1 MEQAAL
7 HQRDRRIRLEVSLA
21 IKFNK
26 AERQKGIPRSR
37 DVVLLRGIFCSIK
50 LTYIV
55 RQYRKDGE
63 HLVRKHI

>member
-7 HQRDRRIRLEVSLA
+7 HQGDRGVRLEVSLA
-21 IKFNK
+21 AKFNK

-37 DVVLLRGIFCSIK
+37 DVALLRGIFCSIK
-50 LTYIV
+50 LTCLV